1 MPNAK
6 CFLAIYALVFCL
18 ELGRWIGLSPRG
30 KTWLMK
36 LLVLTTAIGL
46 LTHSLYLLDR
56 IFLSAASEQAWRLAF
71 SWHDWGILTA
81 WALAIAYGVLLLR
94 RSESWIGLFVL
105 PLLLAIIG
113 ASISVPSV
121 PLNQASSASLWRLV
135 HGIAMTLGTM
145 LVTLG
150 FAMAIMYLIQEWR
163 LKTKRLGKSL
173 LRLPSLEYLQSF
185 GSKCLLCSAAA
196 IGFGVVSGVV
206 MNLVKDGQVNW
217 TDRGIIFSG
226 GLFLWLFTACILQWH
241 YSKRGSG
248 HITARMNI
256 LSFVIVAIAL
266 YLVVSAPHGRSE
278 DKSTSFQ
285 MPSSERTS
293 GGAG

>member
-6 CFLAIYALVFCL
+6 CFLAVYGLVFCL

-30 KTWLMK
+30 KSWLMK
-36 LLVLTTAIGL
+36 LLIITTSTGL

-56 IFLSAASEQAWRLAF
+56 IFLSAASEQSWRLAF

-81 WALAIAYGVLLLR
+81 WALAIAYGFLLLR

-135 HGIAMTLGTM
+135 HGVAMTLGTM

-163 LKTKRLGKSL
+163 LKAKRLGKSL

-185 GSKCLLCSAAA
+185 GSKCLLCSASA

-217 TDRGIIFSG
+217 TDRGIVFSG
-226 GLFLWLFTACILQWH
+226 GLFLWLVIACILQW
-241 YSKRGSG
+241 YFAKRGSG
-248 HITARMNI
+248 HITAWMNI

-285 MPSSERTS
+285 TPRLERSS